1 MKKLILLGIIVLL
14 SLSACVPDFL
24 KPDSPDAPAESNSV
38 EDAAPVDAATT
49 EVAETFEAL
58 ASPTIESIPTDI
70 PPATEIEESIPATEA
85 ATIEATVAPTE
96 IIAATITLTPD
107 ESAPPAETA
116 TETLAPIAT
125 SIYASPTSPV
135 SVGMPPDDIPRYK
148 IRVISEVK
156 GISAVSFHGITA
168 GGYHPIIEYHLS
180 PWEKATILLPEGD
193 YTAIVYI
200 RNTPFYAYFNIHK
213 NNKFTLIIKKDKIK
227 LEKH

>member
-24 KPDSPDAPAESNSV
+24 KSNST
-38 EDAAPVDAATT
+38 DASPESVNSAATT
-49 EVAETFEAL
+49 EAENGAQAAQTFEAL
-58 ASPTIESIPTDI
+58 ASPTIESVPTDI

-85 ATIEATVAPTE
+85 ATIEATVVSTE
-96 IIAATITLTPD
+96 IIAATATLTPA
-107 ESAPPAETA
+107 ESTPPAETA
-116 TETLAPIAT
+116 TETLVPIAT

-156 GISAVSFHGITA
+156 GISAVSFHGITD

-200 RNTPFYAYFNIHK
+200 RNTPFYAYFSIHK